1 MMDGGYE
8 ISSASDDEPMRKLYL
23 LLAQVGYYIELKAYQ
38 RIKVPF
44 RFERAP
50 ERGRREPLDRKL
62 HCSE

>member
-1 MMDGGYE
+1 MDGGYE
-8 ISSASDDEPMRKLYL
+8 ISSASDDEPMRKLSL

-44 RFERAP
+44 RFER
-50 ERGRREPLDRKL
+50 REHLDRKL

>member
-44 RFERAP
+44 RFEREGEA
-50 ERGRREPLDRKL
+50 RT
-62 HCSE
+62 S